1 LKNIEW
7 ESATLAKGELK
18 EEVLELKQ
26 QSGKDIFV
34 CSPSL
39 IVCATKL
46 NLINEYQLCIHHVKA
61 GSGLTLFKNIS
72 EKIMLKLVKTK
83 TFGFGAIILYY
94 EPIKNDCET

>member
-61 GSGLTLFKNIS
+61 GSGLPLFKNIS